1 MDLSGIF
8 QFVSAAKP
16 GSTHDIELLRQVKEE
31 LESGLDDRDVV
42 VLDKGYQG
50 FDREV
55 SKETWLV
62 KKKRSRNSELS
73 KEDENY
79 NAKIESIR
87 RRIEMRFGSIKSTF
101 ECLLRPW
108 RHDRAWLSP
117 VARFCFAVM
126 NSKLRNEL
134 NPNQYNVL
142 WEHSIPKI
150 ENPRKRKKQ
159 VRLVFHHFSFA
170 H

>member
-31 LESGLDDRDVV
+31 LESVLDERVV
-42 VLDKGYQG
+42 VLDKGSQN

-55 SKETWLV
+55 SKGTWLV
-62 KKKRSRNSELS
+62 ERKSNHNSELS
-73 KEDENY
+73 KEDEDY

-126 NSKLRNEL
+126 NSELRNEL

-142 WEHSIPKI
+142 CEHSIPKI